1 VGEWDLMTDS
11 DLRIRPTTAADAE
24 ALRQIL
30 NRIIAIGG
38 TTAHETPMSL
48 AEFDDHYVSG
58 GDVLSCLM
66 AETGGGVALGFQAV
80 VRNPEL
86 AADWGDIATFTERE
100 PRRPG
105 VGAALFEATQ
115 RATRDLGLAAINAT
129 IRADNYAG
137 IPYYEKMG
145 FRTYSVA
152 AAIPL
157 LDGTP
162 VDRVKKVFRLG

>member
-1 VGEWDLMTDS
+1 MRPDLQ
-11 DLRIRPTTAADAE
+11 IRPATAVDADA
-24 ALRQIL
+24 LRRIL

-48 AEFDDHYVSG
+48 AEFQEHYVDG
-58 GDVLSCLM
+58 QDCLSCLM
-66 AETGGGVALGFQAV
+66 AETEDGVALGFQAL
-80 VRNPEL
+80 VRNPDL
-86 AADWGDIATFTERE
+86 AADWGDIATFTQRE

-105 VGAALFEATQ
+105 VGSALFEATK
-115 RATRDLGLAAINAT
+115 RAARDLGLVAINAT

-145 FRTYSVA
+145 FQTYGIAEAV
-152 AAIPL
+152 PL

-162 VDRVKKVFRLG
+162 VDRVSKVYRLI